1 MVVRFITILMLFNI
15 ALSIGF
21 DPLYLN
27 DKNRPPIERV
37 GDLFQIAIPLSG
49 LGYTYYSNDIIGRKQ
64 FWKTYLSS
72 LSLTYILKYTIK
84 KERPNG
90 HCCESFPS
98 GHTSAAFAGAMFINN
113 RYGLKFGIPA
123 IFLAS
128 FVGYSRVYAE
138 KHYWEDVLAGSLISV
153 IASLFYTTNR
163 NLDNENLSL
172 FLNPLN
178 NKVIFRIK
186 I

>member
-1 MVVRFITILMLFNI
+1 MVVRLITILMLSNI

-27 DKNRPPIERV
+27 DKKRTPIERS
-37 GDLFQIAIPLSG
+37 GDFFQIVIPLSG

-64 FWKTYLSS
+64 FWKTYISS

-113 RYGLKFGIPA
+113 RYGSKFGIPA

-153 IASLFYTTNR
+153 IAGLFYTTNK
-163 NLDNENLSL
+163 NLDNNNLSL

-178 NKVIFRIK
+178 NKVIVRIK